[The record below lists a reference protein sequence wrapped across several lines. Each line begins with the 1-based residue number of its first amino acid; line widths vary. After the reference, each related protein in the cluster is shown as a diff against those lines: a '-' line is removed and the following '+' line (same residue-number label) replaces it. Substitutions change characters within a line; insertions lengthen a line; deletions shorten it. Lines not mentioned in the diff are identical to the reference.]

1 MNGVKVTP
9 QREGFPPPQD
19 APLPAQD
26 VAQVRLLISVAVAV
40 FVVLVLGEFQRAL
53 CSPLALLGSC
63 FRAAQKA
70 GEWKVSRS
78 VSSLCPFIA
87 QLEDWRTQHDY
98 LKIGG
103 SGAFVRFISGSCR
116 RDEEEKL
123 GILRNT
129 PRLWRNILPCLGNVW
144 KE

>member
-40 FVVLVLGEFQRAL
+40 FVVLVLGEFQARPVQ
-53 CSPLALLGSC
+53 PLALLGSC

-70 GEWKVSRS
+70 GNGR
-78 VSSLCPFIA
+78 
-87 QLEDWRTQHDY
+87 
-98 LKIGG
+98 
-103 SGAFVRFISGSCR
+103 
-116 RDEEEKL
+116 
-123 GILRNT
+123 
-129 PRLWRNILPCLGNVW
+129 
-144 KE
+144 